1 MILFL
6 EMIRQTHFFK
16 TFQGEAGKVAVCVEY
31 KYIIYWKIIF
41 AAGFLCYTFAG
52 FLCYTFYVRRPFG
65 KKVESLW
72 KQNRSPVC

>member
-1 MILFL
+1 MIFVLGNDK
-6 EMIRQTHFFK
+6 TDHFFK

-31 KYIIYWKIIF
+31 KYIVYWKIIF
-41 AAGFLCYTFAG
+41 AAG

>member
-1 MILFL
+1 MIFVM

-31 KYIIYWKIIF
+31 KYIVYWKIIF
-41 AAGFLCYTFAG
+41 AAG